1 MLPAH
6 QGRAAQNLLYHAVV
20 KKDKYTL
27 SNTYYGGDIVETIG
41 GITVNLASDAAYDLS
56 VDQPFKGDID
66 LDLLKEAINK
76 LGSENITSMVPVV
89 TNNLAGGHPMSMNNL
104 RMVRKICQA
113 NGIPLYLDG
122 CRIAENAFFIKESEE
137 GYQDKSIK
145 AIIHEMASYS
155 DGCLVSGKKDG
166 LCGIGGFVAT
176 NDEAVYLDM
185 LPLLISIEGFT
196 TCGGMSGRDMEAL
209 ARGLYEACDEAYLSY
224 RVQQVRQLAGE
235 LSDLG
240 VPIVKPYSG
249 SSVYIDAKRF
259 MEHMPFTN
267 YRAESLAA
275 AAYIEGGI
283 RVSPFGQLMSGHS
296 TASDEQI
303 EDKFDFL
310 KRGVF
315 ANRENVSGK
324 EVEAKY
330 EFVRLAIPRRV
341 YSQAHL
347 DVVRDIIY
355 EVYRDRHNISG
366 LKIVSQPRYYRFF
379 SATMAPAAEPFWS
392 RS

>member
-1 MLPAH
+1 M
-6 QGRAAQNLLYHAVV
+6 
-20 KKDKYTL
+20 
-27 SNTYYGGDIVETIG
+27 
-41 GITVNLASDAAYDLS
+41 
-56 VDQPFKGDID
+56 
-66 LDLLKEAINK
+66 
-76 LGSENITSMVPVV
+76 
-89 TNNLAGGHPMSMNNL
+89 
-104 RMVRKICQA
+104 
-113 NGIPLYLDG
+113 
-122 CRIAENAFFIKESEE
+122 
-137 GYQDKSIK
+137 
-145 AIIHEMASYS
+145 
-155 DGCLVSGKKDG
+155 
-166 LCGIGGFVAT
+166 
-176 NDEAVYLDM
+176 
-185 LPLLISIEGFT
+185 
-196 TCGGMSGRDMEAL
+196 
-209 ARGLYEACDEAYLSY
+209 
-224 RVQQVRQLAGE
+224 
-235 LSDLG
+235 
-240 VPIVKPYSG
+240 PIVKPYSG